1 MFKKKKRIL
10 LLSDHRNNMLWIC
23 IFNTHKPEI
32 YIIVQFKGS
41 NSNMKNDCF
50 VNLFDLLIKKNWF
63 IRVIFSQ
70 ISTEMMFK
78 RTAYGCTHCFL
89 NCHYWQIDFTF
100 VLHTHTQIFLF
111 IYLFQSRALV
121 SIKGIVCPK
130 WKVCHLHKPVWCPF
144 FCGT

>member
-70 ISTEMMFK
+70 ISTEMMFNK
-78 RTAYGCTHCFL
+78 PHMDAHNVFSTVTTGKEILHLCYT
-89 NCHYWQIDFTF
+89 
-100 VLHTHTQIFLF
+100 HTHKSFYLF
-111 IYLFQSRALV
+111 IYFSL
-121 SIKGIVCPK
+121 GH
-130 WKVCHLHKPVWCPF
+130 W
-144 FCGT
+144 